1 MTVTNQRTPE
11 APPAVSVLIPA
22 YNVAE
27 YLDKSVASALSQDVD
42 VEVLVVDD
50 CSTDGGATLEAIR
63 RLEADPR
70 VRGFSLPVNG
80 GPSAARNK
88 ALEEARGEW
97 IAFLDADDWFG
108 PGRLSYM
115 LKVAK
120 DADADAVTDD
130 LFLIQEGAAKPW
142 ATIYEIAGWKQSEEG
157 QLLSAAE
164 LCRQKWILQPMF
176 RTAWVREHDL
186 RFNTIR
192 RSGEEDFE
200 FYMDAMIRGVKWVTA
215 KEPHY
220 FYLSR
225 PGQLT
230 SSRRIGDGLIASAED
245 MGRDPRIRD
254 NAELSEAFAGRLE
267 HIRTSQWVGLFADA
281 VRGGHWLRAG
291 AMVARSPLRLLDA
304 AAAYRLRRRVGKM
317 LLRGGSASA

>member
-1 MTVTNQRTPE
+1 MTVANQR
-11 APPAVSVLIPA
+11 ASGPAVSILIPA
-22 YNVAE
+22 YNVAD
-27 YLDKSVASALSQDVD
+27 YLDKSVGSALSQDVD
-42 VEVLVVDD
+42 VEVLIVDD
-50 CSTDGGATLEAIR
+50 RSTDGGATVEAIR
-63 RLEADPR
+63 RLEASDPR
-70 VRGFSLPVNG
+70 VRGFYLPVNG

-88 ALEEARGEW
+88 ALEEAGGEW

-115 LKVAK
+115 LGVARAAG
-120 DADADAVTDD
+120 ADAISDD
-130 LFLIQEGAAKPW
+130 LLLINEGEAKPW
-142 ATIYEIAGWKQSEEG
+142 GTTYELAGWKQEEEG
-157 QLLSAAE
+157 QRLSAAE

-176 RTAWVREHDL
+176 RTAWLREHDL

-215 KEPHY
+215 KEAHY

-230 SSRRIGDGLIASAED
+230 RSRLIGDGLIASAEA

-254 NAELSEAFAGRLE
+254 DPELADAFAGRLE
-267 HIRTSQWVGLFADA
+267 GIRAAQWVGLFADA
-281 VRGGHWLRAG
+281 VRQRHLRRAG
-291 AMVARSPLRLLDA
+291 GMLIRSPRRIVDVAVA
-304 AAAYRLRRRVGKM
+304 ARRRRQIGKM
-317 LLRGGSASA
+317 LSRGGSA